1 MKGNVFRLFVLF
13 ALLQCSFAVVGANP
27 FTVVIDPG
35 HGGRDP
41 GTINGRTKEKDINL
55 SIALKVGELLK
66 NNHPDIKVVY
76 TRSTDVYVELNR
88 RAEIANKLKADLFIS
103 IHSNAVRS
111 RSVFGTETF
120 TLGLHRSQENLEVA
134 KRENSV
140 ILMEDN
146 YQTRYEGFDP
156 NSAESYI
163 IFEMIQNTHL
173 ENSILMAAEVQ
184 KEFRT
189 TARRADR
196 GVRQAG
202 LLVLRNTSMPSV
214 LVEVGFLSNHNEA
227 QYLRSSQG
235 QDALSRSIY
244 RAVIR
249 YRHSV
254 EKKSGTPIFAANSDS
269 STSSSFP
276 SNESPTPT
284 TNAGSEES
292 KENSGRSTSNEALSG
307 STIYKIQIL
316 THSKKLPANSKLFK
330 GLKGVEWYKEGN
342 LYKYTYKSSTNMA
355 EIERERR
362 KVLKQFKQ
370 AFIVHFKNG
379 KRIK

>member
-1 MKGNVFRLFVLF
+1 MRRNVLNLFVLF
-13 ALLQCSFAVVGANP
+13 ALLHCSFTAMGANP

-41 GTINGRTKEKDINL
+41 GTVNGAIREKDINL

-66 NNHPDIKVVY
+66 KNHPDIKVVY

-146 YQTRYEGFDP
+146 YQARYEGFDP

-173 ENSILMAAEVQ
+173 DNSILMAAEVQ

-249 YRHSV
+249 YRHLV
-254 EKKSGTPIFAANSDS
+254 EKKSGTPVFAANSDS
-269 STSSSFP
+269 STSSAFSSDEF
-276 SNESPTPT
+276 STPT
-284 TNAGSEES
+284 TNVGSQES
-292 KENSGRSTSNEALSG
+292 KENSVGAAGNAPLSG

-316 THSKKLPANSKLFK
+316 THSQKLPANSKHFK

-342 LYKYTYKSSTNMA
+342 LYKYTYKSSTNLA

-362 KVLKQFKQ
+362 KVVPLFKQ
-370 AFIVHFKNG
+370 AFIVHFKDG